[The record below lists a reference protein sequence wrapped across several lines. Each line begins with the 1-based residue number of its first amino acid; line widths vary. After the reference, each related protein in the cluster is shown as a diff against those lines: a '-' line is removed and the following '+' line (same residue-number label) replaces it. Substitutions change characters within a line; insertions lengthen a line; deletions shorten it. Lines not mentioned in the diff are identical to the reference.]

1 MKHIITI
8 HLGLLAVAT
17 AFAAGEK
24 TEQFKT
30 RVVASG
36 LHRPTGIAIQG
47 NHTIYFTEVP
57 TPGVSGMNGGS
68 NSVSQFSLFNRR
80 ITRLHTGE
88 PEPVNIIVGQD
99 NDLYWTCKSA
109 GVILTQD
116 DEGETSVFLSGL
128 QKPSGIAMDRCGNIY
143 FTQVPTPGVNG
154 MNGGLNN
161 IVFTIGTNQVVLNA
175 GEPEPVD
182 IVVAR
187 NGDAYWTCKSA
198 GVILTQDDEGETSV
212 FLSGLQKP
220 SGIAMDRCGN
230 FYFTQ
235 VPTPG
240 VNGMSGGS
248 NSVAF
253 AIGTSTVV
261 LHMGEP
267 EPVDIVVSRDGDAYW
282 TCRSAGVILER
293 SAADGQTRVL
303 LEGLQKPVG
312 IALDH
317 ASRNLYFTEVPTPGV
332 GGMNGGQNKEIG
344 RAHV

>member
-57 TPGVSGMNGGS
+57 TPGVSGMSGGS
-68 NSVSQFSLFNRR
+68 NSVSQLSLFNRR

-116 DEGETSVFLSGL
+116 DEGETSVFLGGL

-161 IVFTIGTNQVVLNA
+161 IIFTTGTNQVVLNA

-198 GVILTQDDEGETSV
+198 GVIL
-212 FLSGLQKP
+212 
-220 SGIAMDRCGN
+220 
-230 FYFTQ
+230 
-235 VPTPG
+235 
-240 VNGMSGGS
+240 
-248 NSVAF
+248 
-253 AIGTSTVV
+253 
-261 LHMGEP
+261 
-267 EPVDIVVSRDGDAYW
+267 
-282 TCRSAGVILER
+282 ER
-293 SAADGQTRVL
+293 SVEDGRVSPL
-303 LEGLQKPVG
+303 LTGLNKPVG
-312 IALDH
+312 IAIDRED
-317 ASRNLYFTEVPTPGV
+317 RNLYFTEVPTPGV
-332 GGMNGGQNKEIG
+332 GGMNGGQNKVWQYDLKTGVKTLVNSGDPEPTDVAVSRSGNIYWTCTSAGVIVEARRKYG
-344 RAHV
+344 RY

>member
-68 NSVSQFSLFNRR
+68 NSVSQLSLFNRR

-128 QKPSGIAMDRCGNIY
+128 QKPSGIGMDRCGNIY

-198 GVILTQDDEGETSV
+198 GVIL
-212 FLSGLQKP
+212 
-220 SGIAMDRCGN
+220 
-230 FYFTQ
+230 
-235 VPTPG
+235 
-240 VNGMSGGS
+240 
-248 NSVAF
+248 
-253 AIGTSTVV
+253 
-261 LHMGEP
+261 
-267 EPVDIVVSRDGDAYW
+267 
-282 TCRSAGVILER
+282 ER
-293 SAADGQTRVL
+293 SVEDGRVSPL
-303 LEGLQKPVG
+303 LTGLNKPVG
-312 IALDH
+312 IAIDRED
-317 ASRNLYFTEVPTPGV
+317 RNLYFTEVPTPGV
-332 GGMNGGQNKEIG
+332 GGMNGGENKVWQYDLKTGVITLVNSGDPEPTDLAVSRSGNIYWTCTSAGVIVEARRKYG
-344 RAHV
+344 RY